1 MNSFSEIQRFRL
13 KWAWAGVIAVN
24 GLFIYAIVQQVI
36 LGKPF
41 GNKPASD
48 LVLILLEIIPLLLLL
63 FILSKKTGNAFNTS
77 ESCKTGLQLQFKDGR
92 LLLIGT
98 KNPAAIQEIVE
109 AVIAAGK
116 INRNI

>member
-41 GNKPASD
+41 GNKPA
-48 LVLILLEIIPLLLLL
+48 
-63 FILSKKTGNAFNTS
+63 
-77 ESCKTGLQLQFKDGR
+77 
-92 LLLIGT
+92 
-98 KNPAAIQEIVE
+98 
-109 AVIAAGK
+109 
-116 INRNI
+116 